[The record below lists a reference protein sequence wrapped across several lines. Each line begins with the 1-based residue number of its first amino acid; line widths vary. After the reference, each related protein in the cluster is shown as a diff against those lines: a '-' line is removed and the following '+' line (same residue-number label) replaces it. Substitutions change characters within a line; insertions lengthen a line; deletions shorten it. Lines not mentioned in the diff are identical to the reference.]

1 MNNIID
7 KETYVQYRLAPIKA
21 MDNLY
26 TSEQLKSVEVSVLKQ
41 YEEACKQAEEFRNWY
56 IKNGPDKGKAF
67 VVDTR
72 VFNILWFML
81 YQKGDR
87 VTYNDDGSK
96 IEIGKC
102 IQCKN
107 EIGTWYVKTQNGT
120 VYINA

>member
-7 KETYVQYRLAPIKA
+7 LDTYLRYRIKPMAPYIK
-21 MDNLY
+21 
-26 TSEQLKSVEVSVLKQ
+26 TEEQKKRLIDKLSND
-41 YEEACKQAEEFRNWY
+41 YEEACRKAEEFRNWY
-56 IKNGPDKGKAF
+56 IQNGPDEGMAF

-72 VFNILWFML
+72 TFNIMWFML

-87 VTYNDDGSK
+87 VIYYYDGST

-102 IQCKN
+102 VSCKT
-107 EIGTWYVKTQNGT
+107 EIGTWYVKTENKT

>member
-7 KETYVQYRLAPIKA
+7 LDTYLRYRIKP
-21 MDNLY
+21 MMPY
-26 TSEQLKSVEVSVLKQ
+26 IKTEEQKKRLIDKLSND
-41 YEEACKQAEEFRNWY
+41 YEEACKKAEEFRNWY
-56 IKNGPDKGKAF
+56 IKNGPDDGMAF

-72 VFNILWFML
+72 TFNIMWFML

-87 VTYNDDGSK
+87 VIYDYDGFK

-102 IQCKN
+102 ISCKD
-107 EIGTWYVKTQNGT
+107 EIGTWYVKAKYGT

>member
-21 MDNLY
+21 MDLY
-26 TSEQLKSVEVSVLKQ
+26 TSEQLKSVEASVLKQ
-41 YEEACKQAEEFRNWY
+41 YEEACKKAEDFRNWY

-72 VFNILWFML
+72 TFNIMWFLL
-81 YQKGDR
+81 YNKGDT
-87 VTYNDDGSK
+87 VAYDYDGSK

-102 IQCKN
+102 IACKS
-107 EIGTWYVKTQNGT
+107 EIGTWYVKTQNGI

>member
-7 KETYVQYRLAPIKA
+7 LDTYLRYRIKP
-21 MDNLY
+21 MMPY
-26 TSEQLKSVEVSVLKQ
+26 IKTEEQKKRLIDKLTND
-41 YEEACKQAEEFRNWY
+41 YEEACRKAEEFRNWY

-67 VVDTR
+67 VIDTR
-72 VFNILWFML
+72 TFNIMWFLL

-87 VTYNDDGSK
+87 VIYYYDGSN

-102 IQCKN
+102 ISCKD
-107 EIGTWYVKTQNGT
+107 EIGTWYVKTENGT

>member
-1 MNNIID
+1 MNHIID

-41 YEEACKQAEEFRNWY
+41 YEEACKKAEEFRNWY
-56 IKNGPDKGKAF
+56 IKNGPDEGKAF
-67 VVDTR
+67 VIDTR
-72 VFNILWFML
+72 VFNIMWFML

-87 VTYNDDGSK
+87 VTYNYDGHN

-102 IQCKN
+102 ISCKD
-107 EIGTWYVKTQNGT
+107 EIGTWYVKAKYGT